1 MGQPTA
7 VRVVH
12 AGYGPVVAVGDEVGE
27 VVSVGGV
34 VGGVVSVGGV
44 VGGVV
49 SVGGVVGGAFSGCTK
64 IWTEEPF
71 CSIVPAAGFCCQT
84 VPGGN
89 IWSAGAGVLV
99 TVTENPSCVNCAFAT
114 VDVWFTTLGT
124 GMPPPEM

>member
-12 AGYGPVVAVGDEVGE
+12 AGYGPVVAVVDEVGE

-64 IWTEEPF
+64 IVTEVPF
-71 CSIVPAAGFCCQT
+71 CSI
-84 VPGGN
+84 
-89 IWSAGAGVLV
+89 
-99 TVTENPSCVNCAFAT
+99 
-114 VDVWFTTLGT
+114 
-124 GMPPPEM
+124 